1 MDEAIGYL
9 IVGAII
15 LYIVVLVIGAIL
27 TIGLVLMG
35 AVAAAGAI
43 AGFFIAAKNFFQ
55 VLRQAH
61 AVVPR

>member
-9 IVGAII
+9 VAA
-15 LYIVVLVIGAIL
+15 IVVLYVVVMVIGAIV
-27 TIGLVLMG
+27 TIGLVVLG

-43 AGFFIAAKNFFQ
+43 MGIFVAAKNFFQ
-55 VLRQAH
+55 VLREAH